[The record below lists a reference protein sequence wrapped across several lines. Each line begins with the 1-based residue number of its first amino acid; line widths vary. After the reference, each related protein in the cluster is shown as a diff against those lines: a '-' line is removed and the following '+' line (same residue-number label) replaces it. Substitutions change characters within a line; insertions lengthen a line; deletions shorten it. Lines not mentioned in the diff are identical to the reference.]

1 LEKNKTR
8 EDNRLMLLEK
18 TKNKEGMGE
27 KTIDSPMLPGKKNI
41 LKCV

>member
-1 LEKNKTR
+1 LGKKKTQR

-27 KTIDSPMLPGKKNI
+27 KTIDSPMLPGKK
-41 LKCV
+41 KY